1 MVSVDIGRTALTLK
15 VELESHYTLQTEL
28 RHQSLHSSAQ
38 HRPAREARLDSN
50 DVETSPMSHD
60 IQDKNPDP

>member
-15 VELESHYTLQTEL
+15 VELEGDYTMKTEM
-28 RHQSLHSSAQ
+28 RHPSLHSRAQ

-50 DVETSPMSHD
+50 DVETSPISHD
-60 IQDKNPDP
+60 IQGKKP